1 MRLIKM
7 FGLGMLACLAT
18 MAFVGATSASAD
30 VFCLEAG
37 HHTSE
42 CPAAQIYKGNIKGL
56 TLSTKPALLLTNG
69 EIEEECHG
77 ELLALGA
84 TIENEGSHKGVKILV
99 DAGAQDFTGCTGLC
113 KNSTNKNPFNILSEA
128 LTLDSFVTGD
138 PNKPEAELFN
148 CFFGIKCFYQFT
160 NATQLSA
167 ISGDTVVSTNV
178 PLTRVAP
185 SSSLCPNNNMSFDA
199 TYLVTKDETNGVP
212 IYVAALP

>member
-1 MRLIKM
+1 MRYMGVLMAI
-7 FGLGMLACLAT
+7 GLAVT
-18 MAFVGATSASAD
+18 IVGTASAPAD
-30 VFCLEAG
+30 VFCTESG

-42 CPAAQIYKGNIKGL
+42 CPAANIYKGNIKGL

-69 EIEEECHG
+69 EIENECHG

-99 DAGAQDFTGCTGLC
+99 DAGAQDFTNCTGLC
-113 KNSTNKNPFNILSEA
+113 KNFTNKNPVNILTEA
-128 LTLDSFVTGD
+128 LPLDSWITGD
-138 PNKPEAELFN
+138 PNKFEVEQFN

-160 NATQLSA
+160 NANQLVSV
-167 ISGDTVVSTNV
+167 SSDTVVLTNV

-185 SSSLCPNNNMSFDA
+185 SSSLCPNNNMTFDA
-199 TYLVTKDETNGVP
+199 TYLVTKDEVGGAP